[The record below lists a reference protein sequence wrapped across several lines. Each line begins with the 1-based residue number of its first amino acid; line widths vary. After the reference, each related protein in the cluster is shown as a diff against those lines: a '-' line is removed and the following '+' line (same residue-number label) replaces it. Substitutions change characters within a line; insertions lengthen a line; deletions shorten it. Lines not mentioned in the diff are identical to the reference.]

1 LDDALKLS
9 CIGDTEVGVAQGI
22 DGPASGCI
30 DDGSE
35 GEAGDV
41 DAGVA
46 QSPDRAGDEGDGVV
60 GGEEQAGKATTGEAR
75 AA

>member
-1 LDDALKLS
+1 VLKSS
-9 CIGDTEVGVAQGI
+9 CIGGTEVGIAQGV

-30 DDGSE
+30 DDGIE
-35 GEAGDV
+35 GEIANE

-60 GGEEQAGKATTGEAR
+60 DGKE
-75 AA
+75 

>member
-1 LDDALKLS
+1 LDSALKLS

-22 DGPASGCI
+22 DGLASGCI

-35 GEAGDV
+35 GEAGDE

-46 QSPDRAGDEGDGVV
+46 QSPDRAGDEGDGIM
-60 GGEEQAGKATTGEAR
+60 GGEEQAGEATTGEAR

>member
-1 LDDALKLS
+1 VLKLS
-9 CIGDTEVGVAQGI
+9 CIGDTEVGVTQGV

-30 DDGSE
+30 DDSSE
-35 GEAGDV
+35 GEAGDA

-46 QSPDRAGDEGDGVV
+46 HSPNRAGDKGDGIM
-60 GGEEQAGKATTGEAR
+60 GGEEQASEATTGEAR